1 MISHSKLRESSS
13 SSEILCSNLAQGIHA
28 AAQPL
33 AVLMASLSKDHIE
46 LMNFDELR
54 ELTASSAAEVQ
65 RLCALFGCLQ
75 QLVMVESIRPQLSS
89 TPLLTVLAYAAEG
102 VDLLFQRDGI
112 FLRSVVP
119 NTCPPVLIH
128 RARTLQALSRVLLI
142 VHGLSRA
149 QDTVEL
155 LATPSAQAVQVV
167 IRNLNVSVAAINA
180 EASLSMAVAEA
191 NMRSQHSEF
200 ALGLRPFTVSIEL
213 PKAPFAY

>member
-1 MISHSKLRESSS
+1 MISHSKFSESSS
-13 SSEILCSNLAQGIHA
+13 ASEILCSNLAQGIHA
-28 AAQPL
+28 VAQPL
-33 AVLMASLSKDHIE
+33 AVLTASLSKDHIG

-54 ELTASSAAEVQ
+54 ELTASSAGEVK

-75 QLVMVESIRPQLSS
+75 QLVMVESIKPELTS
-89 TPLLTVLAYAAEG
+89 TPLLAALAYAAEG
-102 VDLLFQRDGI
+102 VDLIFQRDGI

-119 NTCPPVLIH
+119 DTCPPVLIH

-155 LATPSAQAVQVV
+155 VATPCAHAVQVV
-167 IRNLNVSVAAINA
+167 IRNLNVSVAAVNA

-191 NMRSQHSEF
+191 NMRSQHAEF
-200 ALGLRPFTVSIEL
+200 ALSLRPFTVCIEL